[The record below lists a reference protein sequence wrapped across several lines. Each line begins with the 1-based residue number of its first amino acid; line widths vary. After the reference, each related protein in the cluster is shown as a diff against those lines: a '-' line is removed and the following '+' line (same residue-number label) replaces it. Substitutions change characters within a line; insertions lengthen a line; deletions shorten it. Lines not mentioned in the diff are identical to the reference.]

1 MDKTEIINLDKKI
14 QIACRLDNGDID
26 ALFITSI
33 IYVSYDKAYHK
44 HPVYL
49 CTVYGGTFTSDI
61 VAKNIYP
68 THTITVSLEEYQSD
82 SFFDILIDQY
92 RIQIGKPNTLI
103 FLRDTPA
110 RLSQQ
115 LRLQLSQILQEQ
127 YTCPYQ
133 GGWRNIDRSKSCNY
147 VGTINR
153 YMRTLAEKNPA
164 VFSSI
169 I

>member
-82 SFFDILIDQY
+82 SFLISLLINTEY
-92 RIQIGKPNTLI
+92 RLE
-103 FLRDTPA
+103 
-110 RLSQQ
+110 SQ
-115 LRLQLSQILQEQ
+115 
-127 YTCPYQ
+127 TH
-133 GGWRNIDRSKSCNY
+133 
-147 VGTINR
+147 
-153 YMRTLAEKNPA
+153 
-164 VFSSI
+164 
-169 I
+169 